1 MSTTEAQISQAA
13 AAREPADVSV
23 RPYAPSWLNRLLDWI
38 DRLPGPAWLAYG
50 VVAVLSS
57 VAGHFALWNAGLL
70 PLWQFD
76 PVQVFWG
83 VYLPA
88 QLWIIRHLDGVARSA
103 FDAFRPAVDLDD
115 ETAARLR
122 YELTV
127 PPARPAGVIAVL
139 VLPVTLL
146 YYALDP
152 VGSQV
157 EGYGP
162 ASLAVRATAEWFVG
176 AVLFVFIYH
185 TVRQLRLVSRL
196 HAATTRIDLFQ
207 PRPLYAFSRLTS
219 RTGMALLILIA
230 SGLMANPPNLD
241 SATFWTIWAP
251 WAIGVPLF
259 AVGVF
264 VLPLLGMHQ
273 RLASEKEQ
281 IQTDADNRLRTIMGE
296 LTTAV
301 DARDLSRAEGMQKL
315 LASHLSQR
323 DVLARLPTWPWSGGT
338 LRGFATTL
346 LLPVIVFL
354 IQRGVIEL
362 LPK

>member
-1 MSTTEAQISQAA
+1 MSTTEAQIVSAA
-13 AAREPADVSV
+13 AAGEQPDVSV
-23 RPYAPSWLNRLLDWI
+23 RPYAPSWLNHLLDWI
-38 DRLPGPAWLAYG
+38 ERLPGPTWAIYG
-50 VVAVLSS
+50 VFAVLAAVGGHYELWSS
-57 VAGHFALWNAGLL
+57 GRKPVGE
-70 PLWQFD
+70 FD
-76 PVQVFWG
+76 PAQVFWG

-88 QLWIIRHLDGVARSA
+88 QLWIIQYLDRVARSA
-103 FDAFRPAVDLDD
+103 FETFRPAVDLD
-115 ETAARLR
+115 EATATRLR

-127 PPARPAGVIAVL
+127 TPAWPAAALALAVL
-139 VLPVTLL
+139 PLTFAF
-146 YYALDP
+146 YAIDP

-157 EGYGP
+157 EGYGTV
-162 ASLAVRATAEWFVG
+162 ALAARGMAEWFSG
-176 AVLFVFIYH
+176 GVLVVFIYH

-196 HAATTRIDLFQ
+196 HAMSTRIDLFQ

-219 RTGMALLILIA
+219 RTGMALVILIA
-230 SGLMANPPNLD
+230 SGLMANPPNVE
-241 SATFWTIWAP
+241 SAAFWTLWAP
-251 WAIGVPLF
+251 WAVGVPLF

-273 RLASEKEQ
+273 RLAAEKER

-301 DARDLSRAEGMQKL
+301 DARDLPGAEGMQKL
-315 LASHLSQR
+315 LASQLSQR
-323 DVLARLPTWPWSGGT
+323 DVLAKLPTWPWSGGT

-346 LLPVIVFL
+346 LLPVVVFL